1 MKTII
6 TLEGVPFEGFE
17 HANFIGSLAK
27 VYEDFDIP
35 RENVSYSTKLYSKEN
50 RIIKRKLLN
59 EDKLNKA
66 LKCLYDVEEYNEK
79 VVQAISILETL
90 KGA

>member
-17 HANFIGSLAK
+17 HANFIGSLSK
-27 VYEDFDIP
+27 LFEDFNIP
-35 RENVSYSTKLYSKEN
+35 KEN
-50 RIIKRKLLN
+50 IKYYTDL
-59 EDKLNKA
+59 EQLNKA

-79 VVQAISILETL
+79 VVQAIGILETL

>member
-1 MKTII
+1 MKQEDI
-6 TLEGVPFEGFE
+6 
-17 HANFIGSLAK
+17 SL
-27 VYEDFDIP
+27 V
-35 RENVSYSTKLYSKEN
+35 NN
-50 RIIKRKLLN
+50 
-59 EDKLNKA
+59 A

>member
-1 MKTII
+1 MNTII

-17 HANFIGSLAK
+17 HANFIASLIK
-27 VYEDFDIP
+27 LFEDFNIP
-35 RENVSYSTKLYSKEN
+35 KEN
-50 RIIKRKLLN
+50 IKYYTDL
-59 EDKLNKA
+59 EQLNKA

-79 VVQAISILETL
+79 VVQAIGILETL